1 MLQNFQLKL
10 PKRYLASTH
19 AELLRKHF
27 DKFVEA
33 MPDLT
38 SHLNTA
44 NLSTDEDSDLFNY
57 RDVSQ
62 IMNAL
67 QQNLDTKLKFQKFCE
82 ELKRRGNE
90 YLKTAVEE
98 MEKEAKENIDW

>member
-19 AELLRKHF
+19 SELFRKHF

-38 SHLNTA
+38 SNTA
-44 NLSTDEDSDLFNY
+44 NLSSDENSDLFNY
-57 RDVSQ
+57 RDVSL
-62 IMNAL
+62 IMNAA
-67 QQNLDTKLKFQKFCE
+67 QQNLDTRFKFQKFCE

-90 YLKTAVEE
+90 YLRTAVEE
-98 MEKEAKENIDW
+98 MEEEAKENIDW